1 MNASANAQHQ
11 QIQPTDTD
19 GNPAA
24 NASVYNLANK
34 AYFLSDSAGKTWI
47 KTGADITIIANTKWR
62 SLPAIQ
68 RPELY
73 CRMGSRLSRL
83 TYSRDPMT
91 REYNQFHVDVV
102 YQVAEM

>member
-47 KTGADITIIANTKWR
+47 KTGADITIIANTNGDR
-62 SLPAIQ
+62 
-68 RPELY
+68 
-73 CRMGSRLSRL
+73 CRLFKGPNY
-83 TYSRDPMT
+83 TAGW
-91 REYNQFHVDVV
+91 EVDL
-102 YQVAEM
+102 AD